1 LYLLDSNILIWW
13 INGTRLP
20 EACAAAI
27 AEPSHVLSVSVVS
40 FYEIT
45 YKQRLG
51 KLPEAPLPVPDM
63 AKHLDA
69 NLIPITADDVL
80 LAATLDWPNRD
91 PWDRLLAAQALRLDA
106 IFLSADRAFDLV
118 GVRRIWS

>member
-20 EACAAAI
+20 DLCVETI
-27 AEPSHVLSVSVVS
+27 SEPSHQLAISAVS

-51 KLPEAPLPVPDM
+51 KLPEAPVPVTLM
-63 AKHLDA
+63 AKNLSA
-69 NLIPITADDVL
+69 ELIPITADDAL
-80 LAATLDWPNRD
+80 LAAKIDWKNRD
-91 PWDRLLAAQALRLDA
+91 PWDRLIAAQCIRLQTKL
-106 IFLSADRAFDLV
+106 ISADRAFDQLAIE
-118 GVRRIWS
+118 RIWS